1 MSTNPETNR
10 MEDALKNALR
20 REEVPDGF
28 AERVMARVAQQE
40 AAPSGVRQASWSGF
54 FSRPLLRWAA
64 FATVTASVVAG
75 TFHYRAV
82 QREREQGEVAKQ
94 QLMLA
99 LRIAGSKLQL
109 AKARV
114 NEINQPQTDGQ
125 PSIKRSRSHS

>member
-10 MEDALKNALR
+10 LEDALKNALR

-40 AAPSGVRQASWSGF
+40 TAARGVRQASWFGF
-54 FSRPLLRWAA
+54 FSQPLLRWAA
-64 FATVTASVVAG
+64 FATVTASLVAG
-75 TFHYRAV
+75 AVHYRTV
-82 QREREQGEVAKQ
+82 QREREQGEAAKQ
-94 QLMLA
+94 RLMLA

-109 AKARV
+109 AKAKV

-125 PSIKRSRSHS
+125 PSIKRSRCH